1 MNQKYYLLK
10 SILKKFNFKGPKLPD
25 SVTRPSYADLDKIR
39 MGYLK
44 KEDETTAA
52 LNSELATS
60 PSTRSPG
67 VSQENFSTV
76 PTIDSMNE
84 ANADSG
90 DPPNGPKINYTKD
103 ELAKYDDLSKMSQM
117 YAKINQVKVL
127 HFGPNGAEINMVE
140 LDNSSAPF
148 GAVQLEPNNQH
159 LLIANSVNTFNQ
171 SQQQIHLLESQIL
184 ETSEQMQEQQQ
195 QHEKQMQTYQ
205 QEQQKSVLQF
215 HLQQQQQQREI
226 QLQLQHLQQSGLRL
240 TANPHL
246 QQFNVIH
253 NFHAIEAQHHKQ
265 QLINLQLDQL
275 KQQQQH
281 LMQAAQ
287 PLALIQI
294 ADKPEPLQIGELNQ
308 MTVPD
313 DIKILTS
320 PLQAAQPEVVTS
332 SESPEAQQI
341 TELVTTSP
349 PAQEVI
355 SNEQPVVDEQQTSNL
370 PESEE
375 GSSTSTQ
382 AVVEGNPVEADTLFQ
397 ANAGSTITNPA
408 SILQVQPQQQQQPQ
422 RIQYQPIQYLQA
434 GNLMQ
439 IGGNAATSQHLANL
453 QQLHLNQ
460 QHIQFGQQFLT
471 AQFEPGLN
479 LNQHLTVINAQQ
491 LAAIQQQQHMQA
503 QQAAALQVIQQNQQ
517 QHMQLPLYHFQH
529 APAIQLANPAQF
541 AQPQFIQLRPN
552 PIASAFQGLAA
563 PAQPQFIVN
572 SPFYRIL
579 PQ

>member
-1 MNQKYYLLK
+1 MCY
-10 SILKKFNFKGPKLPD
+10 F
-25 SVTRPSYADLDKIR
+25 
-39 MGYLK
+39 K
-44 KEDETTAA
+44 KEDETASAHNT
-52 LNSELATS
+52 ELAAS

-67 VSQENFSTV
+67 LAQDNYLSV
-76 PTIDSMNE
+76 PTIDSINE
-84 ANADSG
+84 AGADSG
-90 DPPNGPKINYTKD
+90 EPPNGPKINYTKD

-140 LDNSSAPF
+140 LDNSPAGF

-159 LLIANSVNTFNQ
+159 LLLANSVNTFNQ

-195 QHEKQMQTYQ
+195 QHEKQMQSYQ

-226 QLQLQHLQQSGLRL
+226 QLQLQHMQQSGLRL
-240 TANPHL
+240 AANPHL
-246 QQFNVIH
+246 QQFNAIH
-253 NFHAIEAQHHKQ
+253 NFHAIEAQHKQQ

-275 KQQQQH
+275 KQQQH
-281 LMQAAQ
+281 LIQSAQ
-287 PLALIQI
+287 PTLAIIQM
-294 ADKPEPLQIGELNQ
+294 ADRPEPIQIGELNKL
-308 MTVPD
+308 TVPD
-313 DIKILTS
+313 DIKVLTS
-320 PLQAAQPEVVTS
+320 PLEAAQPEVIS
-332 SESPEAQQI
+332 SQSPVAQQV
-341 TELVTTSP
+341 TEPVRSSP
-349 PAQEVI
+349 PAQEVVA
-355 SNEQPVVDEQQTSNL
+355 SNEQPVANEQQTSNL
-370 PESEE
+370 AESVD
-375 GSSTSTQ
+375 SSSESTQ

-397 ANAGSTITNPA
+397 ADAGSSISNPA
-408 SILQVQPQQQQQPQ
+408 TILQMQPQQQQPQP

-439 IGGNAATSQHLANL
+439 IGSNAATSQHLANL

-460 QHIQFGQQFLT
+460 QHIQFGQQFLS

-491 LAAIQQQQHMQA
+491 LAAIQQQQQQQQHHLQA

-517 QHMQLPLYHFQH
+517 QHMQLPQFISFQH
-529 APAIQLANPAQF
+529 APAIQLANPAPF
-541 AQPQFIQLRPN
+541 GQPQFIQLRPN